1 MLNEFTGAPLRLHR
15 QHLIRT
21 NLFGRIPHNFKLYS
35 FTRQSCMYR
44 HLVSFEYLSYKYNVI
59 HTKCQCSAILGRVLT
74 VSFHEIKIHVFST
87 SLLPFYPLFSTS
99 KIPFF
104 LFLKIFYHY
113 FISFCTIWK
122 QAIRS
127 VLFFCDI
134 FWHESP
140 FFDLKCSQN
149 IHVSKKNIFPFFT

>member
-1 MLNEFTGAPLRLHR
+1 MLNEFTGAPSRLHR
-15 QHLIRT
+15 QHLIHT

-44 HLVSFEYLSYKYNVI
+44 HLVSFEYLSYKYNVV

-104 LFLKIFYHY
+104 LFLKFFYHY

-134 FWHESP
+134 F
-140 FFDLKCSQN
+140 
-149 IHVSKKNIFPFFT
+149 